1 MTPPG
6 TDMRHLQ
13 ALDGRLIEVA
23 KDIKVLSALA
33 WPADAQARFLA
44 DWERGAPQLPAV
56 TYGPAPDLAAL
67 DELHDIVEATVGIDH
82 PLADYLGESARSY
95 LTVGRML
102 QARGQPAMTELSV
115 SVYGKPGATI
125 SGGRITNLDA
135 ARYFLDIAN
144 EFYQAHGL
152 TEADYCVPANV
163 VRARIE
169 AAIAEVMPDAG
180 IRVVTDPTLASKAA
194 AGATRIRLREA
205 TCFSEYD
212 VDQLLQHEAFV
223 HSLTALNGRQQ
234 VNLRSLSLGAP
245 RTTAA
250 QEGLATF
257 AELITGAIDI
267 SRLERI
273 AMRILAI
280 DMALA
285 GADFIEVFRWFV
297 DNGQPPTESFNS
309 TMRVFRG
316 APLTGGHA
324 FTKDGVYLH
333 GLLEVHTFFR
343 WALRHHRLSLC
354 EHFFAG
360 RMTVGDAIRLEP
372 CFSEGLLRPPRWLP
386 RWMTRTNGLAGFL
399 AFSVFANGIPVQD
412 LDLEHRFES
421 LEANPH
427 GQPPD

>member
-1 MTPPG
+1 M
-6 TDMRHLQ
+6 DHA
-13 ALDGRLIEVA
+13 ALEPLRELDRRLIA
-23 KDIKVLSALA
+23 AARDIKVLSALA
-33 WPADAQARFLA
+33 WPSDVQGRFLA
-44 DWERGAPQLPAV
+44 GWARGEPRLPEV
-56 TYGPAPDLAAL
+56 TYGPPPDVGSLTEL
-67 DELHDIVEATVGIDH
+67 DAIVTGARAIDH
-82 PLADYLGESARSY
+82 PLAEYLAKSAHSY

-102 QARGQPAMTELSV
+102 QARGQPAMTELSI

-125 SGGRITNLDA
+125 SGGRITSLQA

-144 EFYQAHGL
+144 EFYKAHGL
-152 TEADYCVPANV
+152 SEADYCVPASV
-163 VRARIE
+163 VRARLE
-169 AAIAEVMPDAG
+169 AAIMEVMPDAG
-180 IRVVTDPTLASKAA
+180 IRVVTEPALASKAA

-234 VNLRSLSLGAP
+234 TNLQSLSLGAP

-273 AMRILAI
+273 AMRIIAI
-280 DMALA
+280 DMALG

-333 GLLEVHTFFR
+333 GMLEVHTFFR
-343 WALRHHRLSLC
+343 WALRHHRLALC

-360 RMTVGDAIRLEP
+360 RMTVGDAIRLER
-372 CFSEGLLRPPRWLP
+372 CFSDGLLVAPRWLP

-412 LDLEHRFES
+412 LDFEHRFES
-421 LEANPH
+421 LEAAST
-427 GQPPD
+427 G